1 MTGKWI
7 TFEGIGGSGK
17 TTQVE
22 LFHNWLKDRNILV
35 VKTMEPGGTTFGQ
48 EIRTIVKTPRQ
59 PKLNAFTEFMLF
71 EADRHET
78 IKNVIQPSL
87 NEGKIIIS
95 DRGIDGT
102 IAYQGFGRKIN
113 IELIDMMTNEATEGT
128 KPNLTILLDID
139 SRIAQKR
146 INKRTDSEIDQ
157 FDLETIQFQD
167 KVREGFL
174 YAAQRDS
181 KRVHVIDGTLT
192 QQEISEKIIKLFEK
206 FVL

>member
-1 MTGKWI
+1 MSGKWV

-17 TTQVE
+17 TTQINI
-22 LFHNWLKDRNILV
+22 LYNWLNDRKIPV
-35 VKTMEPGGTTFGQ
+35 VKTMEPGGTNFGQ
-48 EIRTIVKTPRQ
+48 DVRNMVKTPRQ
-59 PKLNAFTEFMLF
+59 PKLNPFTEFMLF

-78 IKNVIQPSL
+78 VKNVIQPSL

-102 IAYQGFGRKIN
+102 CAYQGFARGIN
-113 IELIDMMTNEATEGT
+113 IELIDLMTHEATEGT

-139 SRIAQKR
+139 PMIAQRRISKR
-146 INKRTDSEIDQ
+146 MDTEIDQ
-157 FDLETIQFQD
+157 FDLETIQFQK

-174 YAAQRDS
+174 YTAQRDK
-181 KRVHVIDGTLT
+181 KRVHVIDATLT
-192 QQEISEKIIKLFEK
+192 QQEISKKVIDLIKK